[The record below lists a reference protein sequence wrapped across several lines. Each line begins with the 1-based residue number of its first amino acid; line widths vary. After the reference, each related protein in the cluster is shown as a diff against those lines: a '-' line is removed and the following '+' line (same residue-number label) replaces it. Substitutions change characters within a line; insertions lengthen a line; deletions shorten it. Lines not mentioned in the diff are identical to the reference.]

1 MIAYYENRPQEF
13 RGWIGKKLS
22 CCAHLHQHLELVF
35 FLEGSSVAYAD
46 TERFELQPGDVFL
59 SFPKQIHRYES
70 TSHEKYMILVVDPEM
85 IPEFADLFA
94 KSQPTCAVLHG
105 VADEVELRDIM
116 RRLVD
121 LNNPRDIYESAMRR
135 GYLLTLFAKLLP
147 KFEYVGLQSGTSQA
161 FHTVVDYCTQ
171 NYTKDLS
178 LSLLEQ
184 ELHISKYYISHMFSE
199 KLQIG
204 FNDYINSL
212 RVSYACRHLRSSK
225 LSVTEIGSLVGF
237 STPRTFNRAFLRQ
250 MGMTPSDYRKK
261 SRKEK

>member
-1 MIAYYENRPQEF
+1 MIAYYENKSEEF

-35 FLEGSSVAYAD
+35 FLEGTSVAYAD
-46 TERFELQPGDVFL
+46 AERFELVPGDVFL
-59 SFPKQIHRYES
+59 AFPKQIHRYES
-70 TSHEKYMILVVDPEM
+70 ASHEKYMILIVDPEM
-85 IPEFADLFA
+85 LPEFAELFA
-94 KSQPTCAVLHG
+94 KSQPTCAVLRG
-105 VADEVELRDIM
+105 LGQDEELKGIV

-121 LNNPRDIYESAMRR
+121 MNRPADVYESAVRR
-135 GYLLTLFAKLLP
+135 GLLLTLFGKLLP
-147 KFEYVGLQSGTSQA
+147 KFEYVGLQGGTSHA
-161 FHTVVDYCTQ
+161 FRTVVDYCTQ

-178 LSLLEQ
+178 LAFLEQ

-199 KLQIG
+199 RLQIG

-212 RVSYACRHLRSSK
+212 RVSCACRHLRSSK

-250 MGMTPSDYRKK
+250 MGMTPSDFRKQ
-261 SRKEK
+261 SRKGK